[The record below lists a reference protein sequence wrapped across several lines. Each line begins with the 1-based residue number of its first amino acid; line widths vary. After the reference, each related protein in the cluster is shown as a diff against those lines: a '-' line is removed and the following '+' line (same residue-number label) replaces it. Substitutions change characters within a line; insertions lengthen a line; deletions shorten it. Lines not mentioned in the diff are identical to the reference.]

1 MTLLNGCQRSARLS
15 LYSEMTSLAS
25 YPQVFAIVLQVFHL
39 CCVWII
45 TRRCSDWGSDNA
57 GVRIAS
63 QTRLSKS
70 TMEVLASKPYGLEL
84 DVC

>member
-1 MTLLNGCQRSARLS
+1 M
-15 LYSEMTSLAS
+15 
-25 YPQVFAIVLQVFHL
+25 L
-39 CCVWII
+39 CLDI
-45 TRRCSDWGSDNA
+45 TRRCGDWGSDNA